1 MTIENII
8 FKMFFVLIAVRGGR
22 GTFSIKCL
30 NWILSQL
37 RVMGGG
43 VKLIETLFF
52 FCAASLS
59 HSYEFEIKN
68 KINYEHR
75 RETIIYRH

>member
-22 GTFSIKCL
+22 GKFSIKCL

-43 VKLIETLFF
+43 VELIETLSQNMQVF
-52 FCAASLS
+52 FCAASL
-59 HSYEFEIKN
+59 N
-68 KINYEHR
+68 KGKVSNR
-75 RETIIYRH
+75 F